1 MRNGFIILLTAVA
14 AFAFGAC
21 ATLLSDLFLGSD
33 YFMSEVL
40 ISPRGNY
47 TATRFEEVGV
57 IAYCNEVVLVTPADM
72 SFSPK
77 HPKQYIPYTV
87 FEASCSTRTRIQW
100 AGENKLLISY
110 DSGDDGRKPDDPALQ
125 KTDMSGKVAI
135 AYRGLPREVMQ

>member
-1 MRNGFIILLTAVA
+1 MKNGLIILLTAVA
-14 AFAFGAC
+14 AFATGIG

-47 TATRFEEVGV
+47 RATRFEEVGA
-57 IAYCNEVVLVTPADM
+57 IFYCNEVVLVTQADL

-87 FEASCSTRTRIQW
+87 FGASCSTRTRIQW

-110 DSGDDGRKPDDPALQ
+110 DSGDDGRKPDDPALR
-125 KTDMSGKVAI
+125 KTDPSGKVAI
-135 AYRGLPREVMQ
+135 AYRILPREEMQ